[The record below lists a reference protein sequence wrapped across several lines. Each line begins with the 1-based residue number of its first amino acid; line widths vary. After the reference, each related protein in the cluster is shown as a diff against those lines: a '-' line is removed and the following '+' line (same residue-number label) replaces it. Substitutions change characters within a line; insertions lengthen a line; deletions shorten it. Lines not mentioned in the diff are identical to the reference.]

1 MSQTSRERS
10 ILDFI
15 TGYRTEQNAIEDYK
29 ETRFSCRI
37 VTLFELLICC
47 VILAIKYFIF

>member
-1 MSQTSRERS
+1 MSQTSRERNV
-10 ILDFI
+10 LDFI
-15 TGYRTEQNAIEDYK
+15 IGYRTEENAIEDYK
-29 ETRFSCRI
+29 ETRSSCRI

>member
-10 ILDFI
+10 VLDFV
-15 TGYRTEQNAIEDYK
+15 TGYRTKEHAIEDYK
-29 ETRFSCRI
+29 ETRFFCRI

-47 VILAIKYFIF
+47 AILAIKHFIF